1 MRLLVFLYGLFSY
14 VLFLGVFLYTIVF
27 VGDISSV
34 AGFDIP
40 RTINDGEVGGQTAA
54 ILINAI
60 LLSAFA
66 IQHTIMARQGFK
78 TWVSKIIPEAA
89 ERSTFVLV
97 TNILLV
103 VMFWQ
108 WRAMPEVVW
117 STGGILA
124 SVLWGLFGVGWA
136 IVLLSTFMIDHF
148 DLFGMRQVTLHLQGR
163 EYTRPHYVERLL
175 YHVVRHPIMLGFIIA
190 FWAAPEM
197 SQGRLLFAVMTT
209 GYVLVGLH
217 IEERDLISMHGDSYR
232 AYQRRVPMIV
242 PFLKGKKSQA

>member
-1 MRLLVFLYGLFSY
+1 MRLLVFLYGLISY

-27 VGDISSV
+27 VGGISHV

-40 RTINDGEVGGQTAA
+40 RTINDGEVVGLTTA

-78 TWVSKIIPEAA
+78 TWLSKIIPVAA

-108 WRAMPEVVW
+108 WRAMPDVVW
-117 STGGILA
+117 STSGILA

-148 DLFGMRQVTLHLQGR
+148 DLFGMRQVTLHLQGQ

-175 YHVVRHPIMLGFIIA
+175 YHYVRHPIMLGFIIA

-209 GYVLVGLH
+209 GYVLVGLR
-217 IEERDLISMHGDSYR
+217 IEERDMVSMHGDSYR
-232 AYQRRVPMIV
+232 DYQRRVPMIV